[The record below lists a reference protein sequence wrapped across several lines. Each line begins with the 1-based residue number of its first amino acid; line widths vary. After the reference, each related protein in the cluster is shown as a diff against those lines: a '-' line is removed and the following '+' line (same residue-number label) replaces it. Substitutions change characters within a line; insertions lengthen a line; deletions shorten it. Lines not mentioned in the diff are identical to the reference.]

1 MDSLKDKAENETNIY
16 AHHPSKGVQSR
27 LSLLIVSELKALGK
41 YAEHSLWNRIYS
53 MDLSTSIVGSKVLS
67 IPVIWLP
74 GLLLLGLA
82 VWWLRM
88 PKKVCLDIGYN
99 RDSMPNS
106 KLHLDN
112 T

>member
-1 MDSLKDKAENETNIY
+1 MPTTPQKTFNLDFPFSFV
-16 AHHPSKGVQSR
+16 P
-27 LSLLIVSELKALGK
+27 ELKALGK
-41 YAEHSLWNRIYS
+41 SAEHPLWNRIYS

-88 PKKVCLDIGYN
+88 PKKVSLDIGYS
-99 RDSMPNS
+99 RDSMPNP
-106 KLHLDN
+106 KIHLEN
-112 T
+112 S

>member
-1 MDSLKDKAENETNIY
+1 MPTTPQKTFNLDFPFSF
-16 AHHPSKGVQSR
+16 
-27 LSLLIVSELKALGK
+27 VSELKALGK
-41 YAEHSLWNRIYS
+41 YAEHSLWNCIYS

-74 GLLLLGLA
+74 GLLLLGLG

-99 RDSMPNS
+99 RGSMPNS